1 MVADGDFVVPPRTHS
16 KVPVINPLG
25 TGEQNAVHGTFG
37 YVSPITSL
45 ATCMVAHGVADSPT
59 WVQVANPG
67 DVPLVLRHG
76 SQVCYFH
83 SREQWKTEPAFT
95 DPTVEEIKADQR
107 ARQATHRETLSK
119 NRHSTDIATKTLER
133 WNDGSDFQTGHA
145 HIQHVGDNGQG
156 KGLITPTPPESYD
169 VINGEWQHT
178 TDRAKPPPE
187 FQKSEWQYTANRV
200 KPPPGYIATSP
211 SGVSDISMQGA
222 IPLSDRG
229 TLPTCIRQGGL
240 CQVTVSPRM
249 RAGQRPSFKH
259 KLGSEVEP
267 MTDDPIPLVEQN
279 AALFCDTIG
288 PLRHSGG
295 MDDNASHVPKHAL
308 REQQCGRT
316 LDEDSE
322 PERIEI
328 VTNLESYVAPQ
339 KEKVEETSSKDVC
352 SIYT

>member
-1 MVADGDFVVPPRTHS
+1 MSLPDKFQRAEHS
-16 KVPVINPLG
+16 
-25 TGEQNAVHGTFG
+25 
-37 YVSPITSL
+37 
-45 ATCMVAHGVADSPT
+45 ATCTTLKLGKKDNEGDPCIQLLWNVNGFSSRWKSGDLASSSFNSSPDS
-59 WVQVANPG
+59 A
-67 DVPLVLRHG
+67 
-76 SQVCYFH
+76 
-83 SREQWKTEPAFT
+83 K
-95 DPTVEEIKADQR
+95 QR
-107 ARQATHRETLSK
+107 VKKR
-119 NRHSTDIATKTLER
+119 RHSTDIAAKTLEQCK
-133 WNDGSDFQTGHA
+133 DGSDFQTGHA

-187 FQKSEWQYTANRV
+187 FQKGEWQYTANRV

-249 RAGQRPSFKH
+249 RAGQRPSCKH

-328 VTNLESYVAPQ
+328 VSNLDNSQEFGMISTEDA
-339 KEKVEETSSKDVC
+339 C
-352 SIYT
+352 SICNRQVCASFTLPEQSKFDKLIFDLQSIRDFEARRNRD